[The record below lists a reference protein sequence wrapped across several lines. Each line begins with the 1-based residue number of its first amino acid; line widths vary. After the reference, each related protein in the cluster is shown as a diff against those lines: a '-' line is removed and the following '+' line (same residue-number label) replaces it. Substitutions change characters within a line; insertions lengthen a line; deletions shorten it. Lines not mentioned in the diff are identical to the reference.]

1 MNTKDRAVHQRRKD
15 GAAKM
20 LTVKIV
26 AARSDAVYIMRP
38 RTSAATGKQQQ
49 TSGGPGTPKSGVGSG
64 DHVDRG
70 ALRR

>member
-1 MNTKDRAVHQRRKD
+1 VKKVP
-15 GAAKM
+15 
-20 LTVKIV
+20 VKIV
-26 AARSDAVYIMRP
+26 AARSVAVYIMPP

-49 TSGGPGTPKSGVGSG
+49 ASGGPGTPKSGVGSG

>member
-1 MNTKDRAVHQRRKD
+1 MV
-15 GAAKM
+15 
-20 LTVKIV
+20 LPVKIV
-26 AARSDAVYIMRP
+26 AARNVAVYTIPP

-49 TSGGPGTPKSGVGSG
+49 ASGGPGTPKSGAGSG